1 MGFCGPQN
9 FFVGFCGFCLQT
21 ITAKIRKFSSFFR
34 FFDFFSKNLFI
45 IDLDYVNLNGLVKK
59 KYLFP

>member
-34 FFDFFSKNLFI
+34 SFDFFSKNLFI
-45 IDLDYVNLNGLVKK
+45 IDLDYVNLSGLVKK
-59 KYLFP
+59 K